1 MILYPSTAIKRIE
14 SERATINRQFE
25 QLRQIAK
32 DMIEFDFPI
41 EAYMKYDPIS
51 KHRDDSLEKMR
62 GFRRESITSNH
73 RGGNYIYN
81 CRDLISILKSF
92 KNARHKPSEETIKS
106 TQTDLIVNYCFTA
119 YALPEELLSDID
131 NDIAEMNKKVDDFKH
146 VVEVMRDY
154 GITDSQ
160 YERVHRSRYSRHSYQ
175 ESLVRMSYLEKTVEA
190 VDLANFI
197 EESNHEQKLSW
208 WERLFFKNNI
218 DDTTKAALNRLLD
231 LYSIITNAIC

>member
-1 MILYPSTAIKRIE
+1 MIAFPSSAIKQIE
-14 SERATINRQFE
+14 SERITVIKRLE
-25 QLRQIAK
+25 LLRNIAK
-32 DMIEFDFPI
+32 EMIEFDFPL
-41 EAYMKYDPIS
+41 EEYMKYDPIS
-51 KHRDDSLEKMR
+51 KHRDNSLER
-62 GFRRESITSNH
+62 LRVFRRETIT
-73 RGGNYIYN
+73 RDYGGERVAK
-81 CRDLISILKSF
+81 CLDMISMLKSF
-92 KNARHKPSEETIKS
+92 KSARHKPSDETIKS
-106 TQTDLIVNYCFTA
+106 TQTELIIKYCYSA

-131 NDIAEMNKKVDDFKH
+131 NDIAETNKKVDDFKH

-160 YERVHRSRYSRHSYQ
+160 YERVHRKRYSRHSYQ

-231 LYSIITNAIC
+231 LYSIITDAIC

>member
-1 MILYPSTAIKRIE
+1 MIAFPSSAIKQIE
-14 SERATINRQFE
+14 SERVTVIKRLE
-25 QLRQIAK
+25 SLRNIAK
-32 DMIEFDFPI
+32 EMIEFNFPL

-51 KHRDDSLEKMR
+51 QHRDNSLER
-62 GFRRESITSNH
+62 LRAFRRGTITKDY
-73 RGGNYIYN
+73 GGKYVAK
-81 CRDLISILKSF
+81 CLDMISMLKSF
-92 KNARHKPSEETIKS
+92 KSARHKPSDETIKS
-106 TQTDLIVNYCFTA
+106 TQTELIISYCYSA

-131 NDIAEMNKKVDDFKH
+131 NDIAETNKKVDDFKH
-146 VVEVMRDY
+146 VVKVMRDY
-154 GITDSQ
+154 GITDGQ

-197 EESNHEQKLSW
+197 EESNHEKKLSW
-208 WERLFFKNNI
+208 WERHFFKNNI